1 MAHLI
6 YTNNGEEIEYKDII
20 PEDPADRRFMEM
32 IADVAPYTLTARRGI
47 EALYGLYKAV
57 QYIVEKKIPGGFVE
71 CGVWR
76 GGAIILCALTLKHFG
91 DLDRRIYLYDTF
103 EGMTAPEARDID
115 WDGVSEKEK
124 WDTAQE
130 IARGHPGATLRSGFG
145 GNIETVRKNVL
156 TSGYPEK
163 NFIFIKGPVE
173 QTIPATVPGGI
184 SLLRLDT
191 DWYSSTYHELVHLY
205 PLLNAGGVLII
216 DDYGWCRG
224 AREATDQYFKEKNPR
239 MFLTR
244 TDSSVR
250 MGVKLD

>member
-20 PEDPADRRFMEM
+20 PDDPDDQHFIGM
-32 IADVAPYTLTARRGI
+32 IADIAPFTMTSQRGI
-47 EALYGLYKAV
+47 EPLYGLYKAV
-57 QYIVEKKIPGGFVE
+57 QYIVEKKIPGDFVE

-76 GGAIILCALTLKHFG
+76 GGSVMMCALALKHFG
-91 DLDRRIYLYDTF
+91 DLGRKIYLFDTF
-103 EGMTAPEARDID
+103 EGMTAPEERDVD
-115 WDGVSEKEK
+115 WDGVSPKEK
-124 WDTAQE
+124 WDAAQK
-130 IARGHPGATLRSGFG
+130 IMKDHPGATIRAGFG
-145 GNIETVRKNVL
+145 GGVEDVRKNVL
-156 TSGYPEK
+156 SSGYPEE

-173 QTIPATVPGGI
+173 ETIPATAPGGI

-205 PLLNAGGVLII
+205 PLLRAGDVLII

-224 AREATDQYFKEKNPR
+224 AREATDQYFREKSPN

-250 MGVKLD
+250 MGVKLG